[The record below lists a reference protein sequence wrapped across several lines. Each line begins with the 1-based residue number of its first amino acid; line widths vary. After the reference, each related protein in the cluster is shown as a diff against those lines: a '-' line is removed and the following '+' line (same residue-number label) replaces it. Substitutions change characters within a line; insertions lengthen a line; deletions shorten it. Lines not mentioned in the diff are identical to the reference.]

1 MKFKA
6 NQTVSVKVGK
16 DLITLQKGEEK
27 ELPELYGLN
36 PSLEAVE
43 SKKVEVK
50 VEAKVEAK
58 VATKKATT
66 KATKKAVKK

>member
-6 NQTVSVKVGK
+6 NQTVSVKVDG

-36 PSLEAVE
+36 PSLEVVE
-43 SKKVEVK
+43 SKPAKKVEPPKAEVK
-50 VEAKVEAK
+50 AKPAK
-58 VATKKATT
+58 KKNLFGLG
-66 KATKKAVKK
+66 KK